1 MTFNITQQVE
11 EEYNGFEGDTLTL
24 ERFDGKVIEVHIP
37 DRLWDDYFEE
47 GVIGLNLV
55 FQGHYY

>member
-11 EEYNGFEGDTLTL
+11 EECDGFLGVTLSL
-24 ERFDGKVIEVHIP
+24 ERSDGKVIEVHIP
-37 DRLWDDYFEE
+37 DRIWDDFFEE